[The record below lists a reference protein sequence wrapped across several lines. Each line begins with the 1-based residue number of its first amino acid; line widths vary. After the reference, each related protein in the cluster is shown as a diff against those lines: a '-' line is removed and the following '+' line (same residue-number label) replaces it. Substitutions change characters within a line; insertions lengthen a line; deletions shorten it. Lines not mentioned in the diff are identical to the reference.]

1 MKRAIAIVA
10 LVTALAALV
19 PQAHAQRRINPVEPE
34 QELRILSKEEIK
46 QVKDRAKAE
55 QHYADSL
62 AKDSIKN
69 DTTKLAGKIKH
80 PKLMNVAV
88 GLNVWDPLMRAFGK
102 NYGGGS
108 VWGALNLYNKYF
120 PVAELGIGMA
130 DDTPEDGNYTYKGK
144 TTLFAKVG
152 MNYNFMADKDARYQ
166 LYAGLRFGWS
176 AFRYDVTDI
185 TVGDGYWADSHTFDI
200 LDQKSHA
207 FWGELLVGLQ
217 VNIVKNFSLGWAVR
231 YQVPFSIKDNVN
243 SRPWYIPGFG
253 IRDNKLNVNLSLIY
267 EFPLNSGEVRGK
279 R

>member
-1 MKRAIAIVA
+1 MKRAFAIAAIV
-10 LVTALAALV
+10 VALATLV
-19 PQAHAQRRINPVEPE
+19 PQAFAQRRINPVEPE
-34 QELRILSKEEIK
+34 QELRILTKEEVK

-88 GLNVWDPLMRAFGK
+88 GLNIWDPLMRAFGK

-108 VWGALNLYNKYF
+108 VWGAVNFYNKYI

-130 DDTPEDGNYTYKGK
+130 NDTPEDGNYTYKGK
-144 TTLFAKVG
+144 TAVFTKAG
-152 MNYNFMADKDARYQ
+152 MNYNFMADKDSRYQ

-176 AFRYDVTDI
+176 AFRYDITDI
-185 TVGDGYWADSHTFDI
+185 TVGDGYWADEHSFDI

-207 FWGELLVGLQ
+207 FWGEFLVGLQ
-217 VNIVKNFSLGWAVR
+217 VNIVKNFSIGWALR
-231 YQVPFSIKDNVN
+231 YQVPFSIKDNIN
-243 SRPWYIPGFG
+243 SRPWYIPGYG

-267 EFPLNSGEVRGK
+267 EFPLHPQTRADK
-279 R
+279 